1 MQSLESA
8 ESEIFLN
15 GCDLRGRSGFESGG
29 KCGMFCVWA
38 SFSRKED
45 PIDLPSFNWKIEAAG
60 SGHEAKQ
67 NCENEV
73 DAWRA
78 GGSCTHRR
86 RDDPE
91 RLRRIR

>member
-38 SFSRKED
+38 SFSREKKA
-45 PIDLPSFNWKIEAAG
+45 N
-60 SGHEAKQ
+60 
-67 NCENEV
+67 
-73 DAWRA
+73 
-78 GGSCTHRR
+78 
-86 RDDPE
+86 
-91 RLRRIR
+91 